1 MKKENR
7 QMAQERRAEER
18 KRLELK
24 KKRNKFLKIAVPIVL
39 ILLLVIVL
47 IVDGIQSS
55 DSGAVQ
61 NKSDNS
67 VSEATVT
74 PAPTESISLQ
84 TDASLTVE
92 DGDTVNI
99 DYVGKIDGTVFEG
112 GSTDGM
118 GTDLVIG
125 SGSYIDDFEDLTAE
139 M

>member
-74 PAPTESISLQ
+74 NRYTYSISLQ

-99 DYVGKIDGTVFEG
+99 DYVGKIDGQSLKAEAPTEWEQILSSVQEA
-112 GSTDGM
+112 T
-118 GTDLVIG
+118 
-125 SGSYIDDFEDLTAE
+125 LTILRIS
-139 M
+139 